1 MEVTIKVKTYEM
13 RYTFRAMLIYEKI
26 TDKSFSPQG
35 LSDVLMF
42 FYSTILAVDK
52 DIEFSF
58 DEFLDFCDENP
69 NLVAEFADWL
79 TRVITQQAATTN
91 KQIDENELKK
101 TSKKAKKAANSN

>member
-1 MEVTIKVKTYEM
+1 MEVTIKGKTYEM

-26 TDKSFSPQG
+26 TDKSFSPLG

-42 FYSTILAVDK
+42 FYGTILAVDK

-79 TRVITQQAATTN
+79 TRVIKQKAAKTKKKIEEN
-91 KQIDENELKK
+91 KLKK